1 MIKLQIIPSKQ
12 QKFLKQFYGCTLWKV
27 YKVLRI
33 VEKRTHGNC
42 KVQKTW
48 NEYEIE
54 VTHTYP
60 HNHFGQKTTIKLN
73 ETECKI
79 L

>member
-1 MIKLQIIPSKQ
+1 MRVQIIRGEK
-12 QKFLKQFYGCTLWKV
+12 QKFLQQFYGCYLWKI
-27 YKVLRI
+27 YKVIR
-33 VEKRTHGNC
+33 VVQKRTHGNC

-48 NEYEIE
+48 NEYEVE

-60 HNHFGQKTTIKLN
+60 HNHFGQKTTIKLD
-73 ETECKI
+73 ETECRV